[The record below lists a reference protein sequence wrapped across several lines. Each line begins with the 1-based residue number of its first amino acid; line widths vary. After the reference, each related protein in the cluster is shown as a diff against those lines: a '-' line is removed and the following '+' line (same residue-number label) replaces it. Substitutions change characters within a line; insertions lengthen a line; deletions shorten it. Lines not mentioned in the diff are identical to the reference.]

1 MLKRTSWML
10 ITVLVVVSMLLA
22 ACGPKATPTPA
33 PTEEAPPPTEAPPT
47 EAPPEEDEC
56 MGGAGGT
63 VSMIGVWSADEEAT
77 FKGILDPFLS
87 KCNITLEYEG
97 TRDLAVYSTRIEGGN
112 PPDIAGLPN
121 PGLLAEYKDYMVP
134 LGSVIALDQY
144 SPAWQSL
151 GSVEGTV
158 YGAFFKAD
166 TKSLVWYSP
175 PVFDAMGYEI
185 PTTFDEL
192 EDLANQ
198 IVDEGGMPFSCGIES
213 GEATGWVST
222 DWIQDLLLR
231 MKGADFVE
239 QWARHEI
246 PWTDS
251 DIGEAFEL
259 YRDICGSDTYA
270 LGGAQG
276 TLNTSFLESLYP
288 PFEDPPG
295 AYMVRQ
301 ASFAGGVI
309 GEQFPDL
316 VPGEDYTFFMFPEMD
331 STIGAPMQGGAD
343 VMALFNADN
352 AAAVALMNY
361 MFGEAGGKEL
371 AASGWG
377 LSPNNN
383 VTAGDYA
390 SALQGQAA
398 TLMNEAPAFSFD
410 ADDRFPG
417 GLNVDYWQAVVEYLG
432 GGDLDTI
439 LTRMEQRAKEVYG
452 EAVSVEEDPC
462 MGASGGTVSMI
473 GVWSADEEATFKGIL
488 EPFLSECNFTLE
500 YEGTR
505 DLAVYSTRI
514 EGGNPPDIAGLP
526 NPGLLAQY
534 KDYMVPLGGII
545 DLSQYSPAWQ
555 SLGSVEG
562 TVYGGFFKADT
573 KSLVW
578 YSPPVFDAMGYEI
591 PATYDALR
599 ELMEQIVADG
609 GVAWSCG
616 IESGD
621 ATGWVSTDWI
631 QDILLRTQGADYVE
645 QWARH
650 EIPWTDPAIK
660 EAFEVYYDICA
671 AEEEFALGGAQ
682 GTLNT
687 SFLDSLYP
695 PFEDPPRAYMVRQ
708 ASFAGGVIGEQFPD
722 LVAGEDYTFFM
733 FPAVYDDIGA
743 PMQGGADVMA
753 LFNADNAA
761 AVALMKWMFGAEGGK
776 AMAASGWG
784 LSPNSNVTAGDY
796 ESALQGQAAT
806 LMNEAPAFSFDADDR
821 FPGGLNVDYW
831 QAVVEYL
838 GGGDLD
844 EILARMEAR
853 ANEVY

>member
-1 MLKRTSWML
+1 MSKRVWWILFS
-10 ITVLVVVSMLLA
+10 VLVVGSMLLA
-22 ACGPKATPTPA
+22 ACAKPTATPA
-33 PTEEAPPPTEAPPT
+33 PTEVPPTKAPAAPT
-47 EAPPEEDEC
+47 AAPAAKFDC
-56 MGGAGGT
+56 MGGEGGT
-63 VSMIGVWSADEEAT
+63 VSMIGVWSGDEEGT
-77 FKGILDPFLS
+77 FKSILQPFLDQ
-87 KCNITLEYEG
+87 CDITLEYEG

-134 LGSVIALDQY
+134 IGGIIDLSQY

-175 PVFDAMGYEI
+175 PVFEAMGYEV
-185 PTTFDEL
+185 PTTRDEMTAL
-192 EDLANQ
+192 MDQ
-198 IVDEGGMPFSCGIES
+198 IVAAGGVPWSAGIES
-213 GEATGWVST
+213 GEATGWVAT
-222 DWIQDLLLR
+222 DWIQDILLR
-231 MKGADFVE
+231 TQGADFVE
-239 QWARHEI
+239 KWARHEV
-246 PWTDS
+246 PWTDPA
-251 DIGEAFEL
+251 IKEAFEI
-259 YRDICGSDTYA
+259 YYDICADDTYA

-276 TLNTSFLESLYP
+276 TLNTSFQESLYP

-301 ASFAGGVI
+301 ASFGGGLI
-309 GEQFPDL
+309 AEQFPDL
-316 VPGEDYTFFMFPEMD
+316 VAGEDYTFFMFPAMD
-331 STIGAPMQGGAD
+331 PSIGAPMQGGAD

-352 AAAVALMNY
+352 KAAVALMNY
-361 MFGEAGGKEL
+361 MFGEEGGKAM
-371 AASGWG
+371 AASEWG
-377 LSPNNN
+377 LSPNNK
-383 VTAGDYA
+383 VTAADYT
-390 SALQGQAA
+390 SVLPGQAA

-439 LTRMEQRAKEVYG
+439 LTRVEQRAKEVYG
-452 EAVSVEEDPC
+452 EAVSAEEDPC
-462 MGASGGTVSMI
+462 MGASGGTISMI
-473 GVWSADEEATFKGIL
+473 GVWSGDEEGTFKSIL
-488 EPFLSECNFTLE
+488 QPFLDQCDITLE

-526 NPGLLAQY
+526 NPGLLAEY
-534 KDYMVPLGGII
+534 KDYMVPIGGII

-562 TVYGGFFKADT
+562 TVYGAFFKADT

-578 YSPPVFDAMGYEI
+578 YSPPVFEAMGYEV
-591 PATYDALR
+591 PTTRDEMTAL
-599 ELMEQIVADG
+599 MDQIVAAG
-609 GVAWSCG
+609 GVPWSAG
-616 IESGD
+616 IESGE
-621 ATGWVSTDWI
+621 ATGWVATDWI
-631 QDILLRTQGADYVE
+631 QDILLRTQGADFVE
-645 QWARH
+645 KWARH
-650 EIPWTDPAIK
+650 EVPWTDPAIK
-660 EAFEVYYDICA
+660 EAFEIYYDICA
-671 AEEEFALGGAQ
+671 DDTYALGGAQ

-687 SFLDSLYP
+687 SFQESLYP
-695 PFEDPPRAYMVRQ
+695 PFEDPPGAYMVRQ
-708 ASFAGGVIGEQFPD
+708 ASFGGGLIAEQFPD

-733 FPAVYDDIGA
+733 FPAMDPSIGA

-753 LFNADNAA
+753 LFNADNKA
-761 AVALMKWMFGAEGGK
+761 AVALMNYMFGEEGGK
-776 AMAASGWG
+776 AMAASEWG
-784 LSPNSNVTAGDY
+784 LSPNNKVTAADY
-796 ESALQGQAAT
+796 TSVLPGQAAT

-838 GGGDLD
+838 GGSDLD
-844 EILARMEAR
+844 TILERMEAR